1 MASSDEL
8 FGVDSLSLVESF
20 YEDYLRD
27 PQSVDA
33 QWRTY
38 FARMGQSVSK
48 PVGGGSTIAVTAA
61 QLDETVARQE
71 RVDHLVRAYRVQGHS
86 IAQVD
91 PLGRRP
97 VSHPEL
103 ELAYHG
109 LSEADLDMPVSSR
122 TMKGV
127 KKPSLRHL
135 IEHLKNTY
143 CRSIGVQYMHI
154 DSLEVKDWLQERM
167 ESVENRISLS
177 VEEQRHILAKLTAA
191 EMFEQFVH
199 KKFLGAKRF
208 SLEGGESLIPLLD
221 MAIEEAARYE
231 TNEVVIGMP
240 HRGRLNVLV
249 NILGKDP
256 RRVFEEFAD
265 EGDPRLKLGGGDVK
279 YHMGYS
285 SDRTTRVGTQ
295 VHMSLCFNPSHLE
308 FVGPV
313 VNGRVR
319 AKQDRVGDVQ
329 RKKVLGVVMHGDA
342 AFIGQGVVQEMLNMG
357 GLPGYGTGG
366 TLHIVVNNQIGFT
379 TPPES
384 SRSSAYATD
393 IAKMLD
399 VPIFHVNGEDPEGV
413 AQVITLAMAFRERFA
428 RDVVIDMYCFRKYG
442 HNEGDEPT
450 FTQPVMY
457 QWIQKRPSVREMYTD
472 NLVKMGGITRA
483 EADDVVLKCQA
494 SLEEELNRAKRREGA
509 GETPVGQLW
518 QPYCGGLDSDV
529 PDADTGVS
537 EEVLGGLLQA
547 QTQVPEGFA
556 VHPKMVRF
564 FEQRREAALGKR
576 ALDWGAAESLAFASL
591 LREGVR
597 VRLSGQD
604 CGRGTF
610 SHRHAVLH
618 DYNTGA
624 CHVPLNALGGASFEV
639 LDSPLS
645 ETGVL
650 GFDYGYS
657 LDAPDALVIWEAQFG
672 DFANGAQ
679 VIIDQFISSSEDKWK
694 RLSGLVM
701 LLPHGFEGQG
711 PEHSSARLER
721 FLNLAAEDNMQVV
734 YPTTPAQI
742 FHVLRRQVHR
752 RIRKPLVVMS
762 PKSLLR
768 HPLAVSSL
776 KECAV
781 GGFQR
786 VLGDVSADP
795 SKVRRVLLCSGKVY
809 YDLTERREKD
819 ARNDVAVVRL
829 EQLYPLRHADIAAAL
844 DKYSPDV
851 EVLWVQEEPRN
862 MGAWPFMA
870 AHFEGRLLGRW
881 PMRVVARAESA
892 SPATGSLS
900 THKYEHQLLMDEAFL
915 S

>member
-1 MASSDEL
+1 
-8 FGVDSLSLVESF
+8 
-20 YEDYLRD
+20 
-27 PQSVDA
+27 
-33 QWRTY
+33 
-38 FARMGQSVSK
+38 
-48 PVGGGSTIAVTAA
+48 
-61 QLDETVARQE
+61 
-71 RVDHLVRAYRVQGHS
+71 
-86 IAQVD
+86 
-91 PLGRRP
+91 
-97 VSHPEL
+97 
-103 ELAYHG
+103 
-109 LSEADLDMPVSSR
+109 
-122 TMKGV
+122 
-127 KKPSLRHL
+127 
-135 IEHLKNTY
+135 
-143 CRSIGVQYMHI
+143 
-154 DSLEVKDWLQERM
+154 
-167 ESVENRISLS
+167 
-177 VEEQRHILAKLTAA
+177 
-191 EMFEQFVH
+191 
-199 KKFLGAKRF
+199 
-208 SLEGGESLIPLLD
+208 
-221 MAIEEAARYE
+221 
-231 TNEVVIGMP
+231 
-240 HRGRLNVLV
+240 
-249 NILGKDP
+249 
-256 RRVFEEFAD
+256 
-265 EGDPRLKLGGGDVK
+265 
-279 YHMGYS
+279 
-285 SDRTTRVGTQ
+285 
-295 VHMSLCFNPSHLE
+295 
-308 FVGPV
+308 
-313 VNGRVR
+313 
-319 AKQDRVGDVQ
+319 
-329 RKKVLGVVMHGDA
+329 
-342 AFIGQGVVQEMLNMG
+342 
-357 GLPGYGTGG
+357 
-366 TLHIVVNNQIGFT
+366 
-379 TPPES
+379 
-384 SRSSAYATD
+384 
-393 IAKMLD
+393 
-399 VPIFHVNGEDPEGV
+399 
-413 AQVITLAMAFRERFA
+413 
-428 RDVVIDMYCFRKYG
+428 
-442 HNEGDEPT
+442 
-450 FTQPVMY
+450 MY

-870 AHFEGRLLGRW
+870 AHFVLVDTHIRTSTPYGRSFFKLE
-881 PMRVVARAESA
+881 ESGWRKNHG
-892 SPATGSLS
+892 PGN
-900 THKYEHQLLMDEAFL
+900 
-915 S
+915 